1 MMTTATEAL
10 KQAKVLNINEI
21 SNILPHEYP
30 FLLVDRVNIMMDK
43 AIGIKNV
50 TINEPFF
57 GGHFPKNPVMPGVLI
72 VESMAQTAAVFTLD
86 NLMKNDKEKKHNVY
100 FMTIDNVKFRKMVI
114 PGDTLKID
122 VSCIKQRDKIAEFS
136 AIAYVDTAKVAEA
149 NFKAMISL
157 Q

>member
-1 MMTTATEAL
+1 MMTTTKETPA
-10 KQAKVLNINEI
+10 QAKVLNINEI
-21 SNILPHEYP
+21 SNLLPHEYP

-72 VESMAQTAAVFTLD
+72 VESMAQTAAIFTLD
-86 NLMKNDKEKKHNVY
+86 KKNDKEKKYNVY
-100 FMTIDNVKFRKMVI
+100 FMTIDNVKFRKMVL
-114 PGDTLKID
+114 PGDTLQID
-122 VSCIKQRDKIAEFS
+122 VSCIKQRDKIAEFT
-136 AIAYVDTAKVAEA
+136 AIAYVEKVKVAEA